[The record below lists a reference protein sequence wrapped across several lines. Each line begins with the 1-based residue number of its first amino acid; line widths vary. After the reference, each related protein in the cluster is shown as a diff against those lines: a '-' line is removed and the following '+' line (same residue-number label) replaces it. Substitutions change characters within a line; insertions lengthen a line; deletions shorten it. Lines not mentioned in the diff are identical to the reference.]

1 VKLIEPISRKLLRLG
16 KLYLSELSKNI
27 GHLDIKR
34 YSYILTLISYHDGKL
49 TQKALAEMLGKD
61 KSSMVLIIDTLSEKG
76 FVYRETNPADR
87 REHLLKVTEKA
98 KEAVPEILHA
108 FEDMNNHITEDISE
122 ADLLVF
128 YKVLFKM
135 QQNLVNS

>member
-1 VKLIEPISRKLLRLG
+1 
-16 KLYLSELSKNI
+16 
-27 GHLDIKR
+27 
-34 YSYILTLISYHDGKL
+34 
-49 TQKALAEMLGKD
+49 MLGKD

-87 REHLLKVTEKA
+87 REHLLRATEKA

-108 FEDMNNHITEDISE
+108 FENMNNHITEDIAE

-128 YKVLFKM
+128 YEVLFKM
-135 QQNLVNS
+135 QQNLASS